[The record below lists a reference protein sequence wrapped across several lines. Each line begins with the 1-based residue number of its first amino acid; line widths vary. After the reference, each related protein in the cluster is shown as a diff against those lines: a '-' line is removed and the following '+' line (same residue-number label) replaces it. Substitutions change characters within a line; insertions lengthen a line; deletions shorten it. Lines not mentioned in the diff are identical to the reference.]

1 MNVIKCSVIAAFILS
16 PFFVQADKYTTNVYI
31 DSVEA
36 FGNGNVWIFAR
47 DRSDTSGCYENGK
60 QFKAYI
66 TATVTEQAVK
76 NILSVALA
84 AQASGRPVDIYHSE
98 TQNCMVSKLRV
109 KNIR

>member
-1 MNVIKCSVIAAFILS
+1 MNVIKYIVVAVFMFL
-16 PFFVQADKYTTNVYI
+16 PFVTQADKYTTNVYI

-47 DRSDTSGCYENGK
+47 DSSNNSGCYENGK
-60 QFKAYI
+60 LFKAYI

-84 AQASGRPVDIYHSE
+84 AQVSGRPVDIYHSE